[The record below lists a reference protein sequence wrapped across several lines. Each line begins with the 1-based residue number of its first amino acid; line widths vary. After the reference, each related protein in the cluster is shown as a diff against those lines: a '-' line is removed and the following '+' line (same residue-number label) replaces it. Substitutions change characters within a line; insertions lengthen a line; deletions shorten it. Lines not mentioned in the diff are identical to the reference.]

1 MFDFLDKMKYE
12 LKSLFERIITNTRR
26 FFCKHYYVVQPGAF
40 SFTISRLVKCQK
52 CGLLKEREPYMTIH
66 EK

>member
-1 MFDFLDKMKYE
+1 MFDFLDRIKYE
-12 LKSLFERIITNTRR
+12 LKSLFERIITNTKR

-52 CGLLKEREPYMTIH
+52 
-66 EK
+66 

>member
-1 MFDFLDKMKYE
+1 MFDFLDRIKYGS
-12 LKSLFERIITNTRR
+12 KSLFERIITNTKC
-26 FFCKHYYVVQPGAF
+26 FFCKHYYVVQSGAF
-40 SFTISRLVKCQK
+40 SFTISRLVKRKK

>member
-12 LKSLFERIITNTRR
+12 LKSLFERIVTNTRS

-40 SFTISRLVKCQK
+40 SFTISRLVKCKK